1 MKYIAIFNKALDFK
15 YKMKGLFGL
24 LLALC
29 LTSCVI
35 NPSGKTSAQNVE
47 RTEWTDLNDSIC
59 EMIQYAVMMKD
70 RVALDRAIE
79 LSDSLLASD
88 APDDVKK
95 CCSWNRQVAVEG
107 LKHAKD
113 DMKEMEKFIKTIPE
127 NESDRYY
134 FTGILLINQNKPNRA
149 RPYFSKAIKL
159 CDERLAKGYNSV
171 VAQKKL
177 NAIYFL
183 GGEEAAAEFIEDI
196 VHEHP
201 EDEGLRVVKEDLHNY
216 AANLERWRDVRGSGL
231 GLTEWFEK
239 GYNPD
244 TPEEYIFTVWEV
256 FD

>member
-1 MKYIAIFNKALDFK
+1 
-15 YKMKGLFGL
+15 MKGLFGL

-29 LTSCVI
+29 LASCVI
-35 NPSGKTSAQNVE
+35 NPSGKTTAQNIE

-59 EMIQYAVMMKD
+59 EMIQNGIMRSD
-70 RVALDRAIE
+70 RQMLERAIE

-88 APDDVKK
+88 APEGYKD
-95 CCSWNRQVAVEG
+95 CCRWNRRAAVDG

-113 DMKEMEKFIKTIPE
+113 EMKEMEKFIKTIPE

-134 FTGILLINQNKPNRA
+134 FTGLLLINQYKEHLSS
-149 RPYFSKAIKL
+149 PYFSKAIKL

-216 AANLERWRDVRGSGL
+216 AANLERWRDIRGSGL

-244 TPEEYIFTVWEV
+244 TPDEYIFTVWEV
-256 FD
+256 IE

>member
-1 MKYIAIFNKALDFK
+1 
-15 YKMKGLFGL
+15 MKGLFGL

-29 LTSCVI
+29 LASCVI

-59 EMIQYAVMMKD
+59 EMIQNGIMRSD
-70 RVALDRAIE
+70 RQMLERAIE

-88 APDDVKK
+88 APEGYKD
-95 CCSWNRQVAVEG
+95 CCRWNRRAAVSG
-107 LKHAKD
+107 LRHAKD
-113 DMKEMEKFIKTIPE
+113 YLADMKKFIETIPE
-127 NESDRYY
+127 SESDRYY
-134 FTGILLINQNKPNRA
+134 FTGLLLINQKKSDLSRS
-149 RPYFSKAIKL
+149 YFSKAIKL

-183 GGEEAAAEFIEDI
+183 DGEEGAAQFIEDI
-196 VHEHP
+196 VREHP
-201 EDEGLRVVKEDLHNY
+201 EDEALRFIKEDLHNY
-216 AANLERWRDVRGSGL
+216 AANLERWRDIMGSGL

-244 TPEEYIFTVWEV
+244 TPDEYIYLQYGKYLSNASQSIWSGLQS
-256 FD
+256 